1 VSVFNP
7 VGALISIGGA
17 VLYTV
22 GGLNPQRL
30 ASSSEARF
38 PAHPTASG
46 MFYQRTGLGERSLS
60 IEARTYPHVMGGL
73 DAYAVLT
80 AHHERQSVVPLIRLR
95 GNYQGLVSGLCV
107 ISTLEADEE
116 KLHPFDGVG
125 RQIDVTIGLLMM
137 PTNFSG
143 FDASNISSFGALL

>member
-1 VSVFNP
+1 MSVFSP
-7 VGALISIGGA
+7 VHALISIGGA

-38 PAHPTASG
+38 PAHPTPSG
-46 MFYQRTGLGERSLS
+46 LFYQKTGLGERSLS

-73 DAYAVLT
+73 DAFAVLQ
-80 AHHERQSVVPLIRLR
+80 AHHQAQSVVPLIRLK

-107 ISTLEADEE
+107 ISTLDADEE

-125 RQIDVTIGLLMM
+125 RIIDVTIGLLMM
-137 PTNFSG
+137 PANTSG
-143 FDASNISSFGALL
+143 FAANISSFGALL